1 MKNRFL
7 KLFTLFGLIQMITI
21 NSLANILPIN
31 GMTTGALSD
40 QLKNLFTP
48 QGATFSIWGLIY
60 LLLCLFTIT
69 IITKPIDAKI
79 KKLAQLF
86 IVNSLLNSG
95 WIFAWHYQYL
105 FVSLIIMTS
114 LLINL
119 VQINILIKDEVSN
132 KLVYQLPFTIYFGWI
147 TIAMIANVTA
157 FLVYYQW
164 SGFGISHETWTL
176 IILTIGIL
184 ISLSQVI
191 YFKKISYVLV
201 IIWAFYGIYVKQVS
215 ASGFN
220 NQYPNIVLLVLIGI
234 IILSASLFWVVYF
247 RYLKRKRFSI
257 IESK

>member
-105 FVSLIIMTS
+105 FVSLIIIMC
-114 LLINL
+114 I
-119 VQINILIKDEVSN
+119 
-132 KLVYQLPFTIYFGWI
+132 
-147 TIAMIANVTA
+147 
-157 FLVYYQW
+157 
-164 SGFGISHETWTL
+164 
-176 IILTIGIL
+176 
-184 ISLSQVI
+184 
-191 YFKKISYVLV
+191 VLV
-201 IIWAFYGIYVKQVS
+201 I
-215 ASGFN
+215 N
-220 NQYPNIVLLVLIGI
+220 RELL
-234 IILSASLFWVVYF
+234 
-247 RYLKRKRFSI
+247 
-257 IESK
+257 